1 MTKFMA
7 KKKEKVFID
16 KDDEKDL
23 KGKKR
28 KAHGNTVKGQGLSG
42 ARRSKKVRLTVIV
55 ILLILAGVLFYVWEK
70 GRIFVVG
77 IIVLLLVALGLE
89 ATEDDWDLGKMARTG
104 SISESKIE
112 RDDGGNL
119 ILGGMCNEGQDFDYN
134 CDDFKTQ
141 PEAQRVYEKC
151 AKNGLDIHGLDGN
164 KDGVACQN
172 LPAKKK

>member
-1 MTKFMA
+1 MA
-7 KKKEKVFID
+7 KKKKEIFID

-28 KAHGNTVKGQGLSG
+28 KPHGNTVKGQGLSG
-42 ARRSKKVRLTVIV
+42 ARRSKKVRLTAIV
-55 ILLILAGVLFYVWEK
+55 ILLIAAGILFYFWEK
-70 GRIFVVG
+70 GRIFVG
-77 IIVLLLVALGLE
+77 IIIATLLLTLGLE
-89 ATEDDWDLGKMARTG
+89 VANTDIDLGKMARTG
-104 SISESKIE
+104 SIKEAVIQ

-172 LPAKKK
+172 LPKGEK